1 MTETLAYDHAQDIRE
16 RIALDVEAGT
26 PFGLNEDTSEELSA
40 YDWLEDVLDIEY
52 RVGLDRNYRSSR
64 LLLGWGGPNVWLD
77 TQTATLSVY
86 WGSDSA
92 TVNLPESFTEALD
105 EALEEIWSIN

>member
-1 MTETLAYDHAQDIRE
+1 MTETLAYDHAHDIAE
-16 RIALDVEAGT
+16 RIRLDVEAGT

-52 RVGLDRNYRSSR
+52 RVSGDRQFRSAR

-77 TQTATLSVY
+77 TQTGLLSVY

-92 TVNLPESFTEALD
+92 NVNLPESFTDALD